1 VRVAIAGLG
10 LIGGSAGLAWRAAG
24 HTVLG
29 YARRPETRRLA
40 RERGAVDEATDT
52 LAGLAGAE
60 VVVLA
65 PPVLAVRDLLAA
77 LVPWLT
83 PGTVVTDVASTKR
96 CVERWAADLLPP
108 GVAFVGGHP
117 MAGKETAGLEHAA
130 GDLFRDRT
138 WCVVPPAGAP
148 GEAVRTVTRLALDAG
163 ARPLLLDAVEHDR
176 AVAATS
182 HLTFMVAAALCE
194 TVVAGEHF
202 REQAAVA
209 GSGLRDTTR
218 LASGDPLMH
227 RDICLTNRDFLVQ
240 ALEAYAAR
248 IGAVTALLR
257 RLPEPE
263 AYPGAGAAPARA
275 VADLERYF
283 DDLKVAR
290 DEWLSRPPPDGPA

>member
-1 VRVAIAGLG
+1 MRVAIAGLG
-10 LIGGSAGLAWRAAG
+10 LIGGSAGIAWRAAG
-24 HTVLG
+24 HTVVG
-29 YARRPETRRLA
+29 YARRAETRRLA
-40 RERGAVDEATDT
+40 LERGAVDEAPET
-52 LAGLAGAE
+52 LDAIAGAA

-65 PPVLAVRDLLAA
+65 APVLAVRDLLARLA
-77 LVPWLT
+77 PRLV

-96 CVERWAADLLPP
+96 CVERWAGELLPP
-108 GVAFVGGHP
+108 GVAYVGGHP
-117 MAGKETAGLEHAA
+117 MAGKETAGIEYAD
-130 GDLFRDRT
+130 GDLFRERT

-148 GEAVRTVTRLALDAG
+148 GEAVQAVTRLALDAG
-163 ARPLLLDAVEHDR
+163 SRPLLMDAVEHDR

-182 HLTFMVAAALCE
+182 HLTFMAAAALCE

-240 ALEAYAAR
+240 ALETFAER

-257 RLPEPE
+257 SQPPPE
-263 AYPGAGAAPARA
+263 AITGGPADPPAAAG
-275 VADLERYF
+275 LERYF
-283 DDLKVAR
+283 VDLKVAR
-290 DEWLSRPPPDGPA
+290 DEWLSRPVPDRPA